1 MPDHIPPRMTRLRD
15 FTGLAVSAA
24 LCLAVAA
31 LGGLA
36 TATSVGDWYVQLAKP
51 GFTPP
56 NAVFGPAWTTL
67 YALMAIASWRVWRRQ
82 GLRKARAALGVY
94 ALQLAL
100 NLLWSVLF
108 FGLQRIGAALVDI
121 VLLVA
126 AAALTLR
133 LFWRA
138 DAVAG
143 ALLVPY
149 LLWLG
154 FATLLNAAIWYLN

>member
-1 MPDHIPPRMTRLRD
+1 MPDHTPASTTRLHD
-15 FTGLAVSAA
+15 VVGLAASAA

-36 TATSVGDWYVQLAKP
+36 TATSVDDWYAQLVKP

-56 NAVFGPAWTTL
+56 NAVFAPAWTTL

-82 GLRKARAALGVY
+82 GLRKARGALGAY

-126 AAALTLR
+126 AAALTLW
-133 LFWRA
+133 LFWRV

-143 ALLVPY
+143 VLLVPY